1 MTNGLST
8 SKPRA
13 AERIDREG
21 GYLWPGSQGG
31 KERKGTLRR
40 FELGPTWPRSLPRRR
55 WIGKKRNVCHEIR
68 RFRAEV
74 AEFFLNKKTDQV
86 ESIFET

>member
-1 MTNGLST
+1 MKEDIYGL
-8 SKPRA
+8 A
-13 AERIDREG
+13 AR
-21 GYLWPGSQGG
+21 GG

-40 FELGPTWPRSLPRRR
+40 IELGPTWPRSLPRRR

-74 AEFFLNKKTDQV
+74 AEFFLNKKKQIKSNLFLKLKSQGFKK
-86 ESIFET
+86 EN